1 MLFKD
6 YLKKLLQNEEF
17 RKKWDTYQKEK
28 EFKKVNENMK
38 LKKEFIPND
47 FGFDCPKCHSKKYVQ
62 IEDGE
67 NGYGNPE
74 YHFECKDCGYVSE
87 VSEIDSEDLDE
98 VYQQDIILD
107 EDIKE
112 IEYNVIIDNIEWS
125 AENEDLPSAIQHDF
139 FLSPYDNLEDEVYK
153 FLLDYSN
160 GVAPLGYSIDY
171 NQEDYYIK
179 DDDYIGDEDNAYHTE
194 SLDDEYWSSEENP
207 LDDRYDYID
216 SKMVYDSDGM
226 MTEYTM
232 YYDTLDNKYVFVF
245 GDSDLYKPED
255 EDFDWECETR
265 DEAEQWFRNYK
276 GFEDDLDE
284 CNLKEAQGQNLYLK
298 LRDEIKNSNNVK
310 YLKNLDKK
318 LVDEY
323 LKSLNVDEKQ
333 ALHHYIVLQIRK
345 INDKALNEARDYE
358 SEYNITPVDKKK
370 IIQWWKDL
378 DKYYKTTGSKS
389 YVAGIDEI
397 DSTDEIDGWLD
408 TMFDVLLDLVDE
420 KKDSLEALDLLR
432 RGKALFNK
440 YSKYSYFNYGVKESK
455 QLNEKD
461 YYADKTIGRYKIYP
475 SRRTIKLKQ
484 QDGRNYGSIGSRPYV
499 EFEDI
504 ILTWKDIDGMDVNHA
519 DIFEWFKAFK
529 DGRVDKALDNK
540 LNNSQNNKS
549 LKEDFEEVVKDSY
562 KHFTDDL
569 GVTPSIDDIFE
580 DIIKNYEGYE
590 DEDSTPEKSAQFYKD
605 IRYWLI
611 HLDLP
616 YKDLDESLNEAKVH
630 LKEWNTGDS
639 DCDGLSYAKAIEKTR
654 AENEKKLNNLIKDN
668 NIKVNQNATEP
679 GYAGTFTRYSGVYNG
694 HQFTL
699 DLNKEHFTHW
709 IKNLIIDNKLVNL
722 YKSSIGNIKLS
733 QNNYWGI
740 LDLPKL
746 LADENIKN
754 YIYYA
759 DNDYSYLK
767 YRILSAKSKNELSK
781 IKKDIINYFKNNQLT
796 KSNVKLLNYYL
807 GKDNS
812 IKINFDESLKE
823 SDTDKKA
830 SLKMDAYDLRDIFG
844 RYYDKGLK
852 DEYNLDVKD
861 FAFFGDV
868 EVIGKKADIERFL
881 EEKKLLISD
890 APSSGYKKEDIK
902 IIDEDE
908 SLKEDYKE
916 DKIKRINDYFDAWG
930 WPCYDEIQ
938 DVIDFYRLDK
948 DATLR
953 TLGQQ
958 EKYKDINFDDYK
970 YYNMDESLKEDYF
983 DDKEFITLP
992 EEEQK
997 QFEQL
1002 MNDNG
1007 WVLDDETSRY
1017 GSKNFYDA
1025 WFHKKGDGAQD
1036 IHYQFITKDTL
1047 TEDEW
1052 DELMDNTFDLLDECE
1067 KEYNTRIR
1075 FSAGLINDGSK
1086 YNGRG
1091 TIGIDIDAPELI
1103 VNGDDKV
1110 PAELAG
1116 HKIRLKNGKPHG
1128 EDSKK
1133 VIKDIEDHG
1142 FDTSMMG
1149 IKKDE
1154 SLKKER
1160 ITEGC
1165 WSCPN
1170 TVQKAKEL
1178 VNLLSKP
1185 LLASEATDKL
1195 YNLLGDDKLFDNIED
1210 YENEEGPDYD
1220 VRFLVKDWIIDNIL
1234 KNKND
1239 IKWYTKFDTKAIN
1252 ILKNALK
1259 KDKDIYNIDESLK
1272 ESPTRVKRK

>member
-1 MLFKD
+1 MDKLDNINLEDNGIDCEMVTWEKNKKYLHPKTIKEMKD
-6 YLKKLLQNEEF
+6 FYNKYDIDDIKVILPKSGLIRSSILQHIIDKIKEYL
-17 RKKWDTYQKEK
+17 D
-28 EFKKVNENMK
+28 KKVDKKMK
-38 LKKEFIPND
+38 LKEEFISND

-98 VYQQDIILD
+98 VYQDDIILD

-112 IEYNVIIDNIEWS
+112 TEYNVVIDNIEWS

-139 FLSPYDNLEDEVYK
+139 FLSPYDNLEDEIYK
-153 FLLDYSN
+153 FLLEYSN

-179 DDDYIGDEDNAYHTE
+179 DDDYIVDEDNAYHTE

-345 INDKALNEARDYE
+345 INDKVLNEAKDYE

-370 IIQWWKDL
+370 IIQWWKDMATFYE
-378 DKYYKTTGSKS
+378 DSHSKE
-389 YVAGIDEI
+389 YVAGIDELYKTNNI
-397 DSTDEIDGWLD
+397 DDIDGWLISIYD
-408 TMFDVLLDLVDE
+408 SLVDLSKYIKNPDDYTNSNDIVNRAE
-420 KKDSLEALDLLR
+420 DLLR
-432 RGKALFNK
+432 KGKLIYNK
-440 YSKYSYFNYGVKESK
+440 YVSPGFNYGVKESK

-475 SRRTIKLKQ
+475 SRRTVKLKEK
-484 QDGRNYGSIGSRPYV
+484 DGRNYGSIGSRPYV
-499 EFEDI
+499 EFENI
-504 ILTWKDIDGMDVNHA
+504 TLTWEDIDGMDINHS
-519 DIFEWFKAFK
+519 DMFEWFKAFK

-549 LKEDFEEVVKDSY
+549 LKEDFETYGYIIRDKFTDEIIEENDRFTNRDDAYDRAVISY
-562 KHFTDDL
+562 KTLLDENPDKDYKIEITNETIDTD
-569 GVTPSIDDIFE
+569 F
-580 DIIKNYEGYE
+580 
-590 DEDSTPEKSAQFYKD
+590 
-605 IRYWLI
+605 
-611 HLDLP
+611 
-616 YKDLDESLNEAKVH
+616 DESL
-630 LKEWNTGDS
+630 KE
-639 DCDGLSYAKAIEKTR
+639 EKTEIRRDFGVPVYAEKPVDNKFNIGEKVLYCEEGYTMYPSYMKATIKDVYDTKNGIRYDLR
-654 AENEKKLNNLIKDN
+654 AENGYDYTFILEDYIKELN
-668 NIKVNQNATEP
+668 
-679 GYAGTFTRYSGVYNG
+679 
-694 HQFTL
+694 
-699 DLNKEHFTHW
+699 
-709 IKNLIIDNKLVNL
+709 
-722 YKSSIGNIKLS
+722 
-733 QNNYWGI
+733 
-740 LDLPKL
+740 
-746 LADENIKN
+746 
-754 YIYYA
+754 
-759 DNDYSYLK
+759 
-767 YRILSAKSKNELSK
+767 
-781 IKKDIINYFKNNQLT
+781 
-796 KSNVKLLNYYL
+796 
-807 GKDNS
+807 
-812 IKINFDESLKE
+812 ESLKE

-830 SLKMDAYDLRDIFG
+830 SLKMDAYDLRDFFG

-890 APSSGYKKEDIK
+890 TPSSGYKKEDIK

-970 YYNMDESLKEDYF
+970 YYNMDESLKEDYK
-983 DDKEFITLP
+983 DDKEYITLP
-992 EEEQK
+992 EDEQK
-997 QFEQL
+997 QFEDL
-1002 MNDNG
+1002 MYKNG
-1007 WVLDDETSRY
+1007 WILDDETSRY

-1025 WFHKKGDGAQD
+1025 WFHKEGDGAQD
-1036 IHYQFITKDTL
+1036 IHYQFITQGKYS
-1047 TEDEW
+1047 EISW
-1052 DELMDNTFDLLDECE
+1052 DALMDDLFDLLDECE
-1067 KEYNTRIR
+1067 KEFNTRIR

-1086 YNGRG
+1086 YDGRG
-1091 TIGIDIDAPELI
+1091 TVGIDIDAPELI
-1103 VNGDDKV
+1103 VKGDDKV

-1142 FDTSMMG
+1142 FDVSQMG

-1154 SLKKER
+1154 SLKETK
-1160 ITEGC
+1160 IIEGS

-1178 VNLLSKP
+1178 VNLLNKP
-1185 LLASEATDKL
+1185 LPASEASDKL